1 MKNIVRITERAEK
14 GSLVLLDELG
24 AGTDPTEG
32 AALAIS
38 VHEELKLNGA
48 DVIATTHYTELKKF
62 AVSTEGVE
70 NASMEFDVETLSP
83 TYRLN
88 IGIPGKSN
96 AFEISRK
103 LGLSEKLI
111 DRAGELIKGGDMA
124 FEEVIASLE
133 DDRKK
138 AEEERDEAIMLV

>member
-1 MKNIVRITERAEK
+1 
-14 GSLVLLDELG
+14 
-24 AGTDPTEG
+24 
-32 AALAIS
+32 
-38 VHEELKLNGA
+38 
-48 DVIATTHYTELKKF
+48 
-62 AVSTEGVE
+62 
-70 NASMEFDVETLSP
+70 MEFDVETLSP

-138 AEEERDEAIMLV
+138 AEEERDEAIMLGIEIKRQKEELDEKIKKFEEKKEKEIERANE